1 MPSVGPTIREARKTD
16 LPRLQEIREAAFAPV
31 FASFRSLL
39 GDAIYEIAQAP
50 GDRAQGELLS
60 ECFDASSPWSLYVAE
75 VSNRVAG
82 FVSIRSDAPSGVG
95 EIGLNAVHP
104 EYAGSGIGTAMYEF
118 ALDRMTEAG
127 VRVATVSTGADAS
140 HAPARRAYGKVG
152 FNAVIPSV
160 WMCCDLQE
168 RAASQAET
176 DSCSRRA

>member
-1 MPSVGPTIREARKTD
+1 MPPAGLTIREAREAD
-16 LPRLQEIREAAFAPV
+16 LPRLQAVREAAFAPV

-39 GDAIYEIAQAP
+39 GDAIYETAQAP
-50 GDRAQGELLS
+50 GDRAQAELLS
-60 ECFDASSPWSLYVAE
+60 ACFEASSIWSLYVAE

-82 FVSIRSDAPSGVG
+82 FVSIRIDAPSGVG

-104 EYAGSGIGTAMYEF
+104 DDAGSGIGTALYEF

-127 VRVATVSTGADAS
+127 LRVATVSTGGDAS
-140 HAPARRAYGKVG
+140 HIAARRAYSKVG

-168 RAASQAET
+168 RAASSQSET
-176 DSCSRRA
+176 D